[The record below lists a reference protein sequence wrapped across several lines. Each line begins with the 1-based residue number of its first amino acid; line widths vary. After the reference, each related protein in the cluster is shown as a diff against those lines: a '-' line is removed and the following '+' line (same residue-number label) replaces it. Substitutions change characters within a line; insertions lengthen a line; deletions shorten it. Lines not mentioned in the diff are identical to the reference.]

1 MPQHLAA
8 IAILVPDYDEAIAY
22 YTETLGFELIEDSG
36 LSATK
41 RWVLVAP
48 PGSSEARLLLAKA
61 TTAEQTR
68 AIGHQSGGRVFL
80 ILHTDD
86 FDRDYARYQAAGVD
100 FTEQPRD
107 EAYGKVVVFRDV
119 YGNKWDLV
127 EKPSARHR

>member
-8 IAILVPDYDEAIAY
+8 IALLVPDYDEAITY
-22 YTETLGFELIEDSG
+22 YTETLGFELIEDTA

-48 PGSSEARLLLAKA
+48 PGASETRLLLAKA
-61 TTAEQTR
+61 ANAEQSA
-68 AIGHQSGGRVFL
+68 AIGDQAAGRVFI

-86 FDRDYARYQAAGVD
+86 FDRDYARYLHASVD
-100 FTEQPRD
+100 FTEQPRN
-107 EAYGKVVVFRDV
+107 EVYGKVAVFRDA

-127 EKPSARHR
+127 EKPSAWHR